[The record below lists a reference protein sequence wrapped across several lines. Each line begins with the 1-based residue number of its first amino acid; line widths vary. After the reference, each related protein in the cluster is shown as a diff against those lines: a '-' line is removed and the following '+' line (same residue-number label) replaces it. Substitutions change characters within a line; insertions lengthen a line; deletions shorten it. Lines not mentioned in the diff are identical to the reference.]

1 MMLQNVWAFFV
12 SVAIVFAFVMWFWLL
27 ITVIGDLIRRSDIG
41 GFAKVLWVILLFI
54 TPFLGTFIYLL
65 TQSKGMA
72 ERNDL
77 QRSQARS
84 ELREFVGYSRADELE
99 KLEKLKASGV
109 INADEFTR
117 LRAQVIG

>member
-1 MMLQNVWAFFV
+1 MLQNIWTFFV

-27 ITVIGDLIRRSDIG
+27 ITVIGDLIRRSDTG

-54 TPFLGTFIYLL
+54 TPFLGTFLYLL

-77 QRSQARS
+77 QRNQARS

-109 INADEFTR
+109 INADEFAR
-117 LRAQVIG
+117 LRAQAIG